1 MAVRQKGVP
10 VRAGADTQEKSAVR
24 ESLIRWKTVRFSIEG
39 RVIAHSVFMLDYSSD
54 AKLGNSFQSRK
65 AALGK
70 FLCQSFV
77 HSYPFGSSLILMD
90 ERRRIYLQDVIFM
103 KYSTA
108 RQSGQLELRVID
120 SHLEDETMRQYLLEF
135 QMLKGV
141 DGFVEHSCGTRHD
154 SVASLVT
161 QTT

>member
-24 ESLIRWKTVRFSIEG
+24 ESLIHRKTVRFSIEG

-90 ERRRIYLQDVIFM
+90 ERSLF
-103 KYSTA
+103 
-108 RQSGQLELRVID
+108 
-120 SHLEDETMRQYLLEF
+120 YLL
-135 QMLKGV
+135 M
-141 DGFVEHSCGTRHD
+141 
-154 SVASLVT
+154 
-161 QTT
+161 